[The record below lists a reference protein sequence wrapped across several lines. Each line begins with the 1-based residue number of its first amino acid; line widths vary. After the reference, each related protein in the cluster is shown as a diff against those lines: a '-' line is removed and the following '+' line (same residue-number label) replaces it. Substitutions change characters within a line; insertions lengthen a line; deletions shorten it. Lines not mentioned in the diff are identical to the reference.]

1 MEIKVILADDHQ
13 VLRESL
19 TVILDQDPAIK
30 VVGQAENGWEVV
42 RLCPQL
48 KPDVVVMDINM
59 PELNGVEATRQI
71 LIDQPG
77 VQVIMLSMSAS
88 KEHIYQ
94 AFQAGVRGYLIKETS
109 VMEVIDAIKAVSGG
123 KRYISSQ
130 LTNTVIDEY
139 FIKRKGEEP
148 TDPLDKL
155 SSRERQILQLV
166 SEGKSSKAIAAL
178 LNLSVS
184 SVSTYRSRLMKKLG
198 LKDLTELIK
207 FAVEHGIIDSN

>member
-19 TVILDQDPAIK
+19 TVILDQDPGIK
-30 VVGQAENGWEVV
+30 VIGQAENGREVV

-77 VQVIMLSMSAS
+77 IQVIMLSMSAS

-109 VMEVIDAIKAVSGG
+109 VMEVIDAIKTVAEG
-123 KRYISSQ
+123 KRYISSH
-130 LTNTVIDEY
+130 LTDTVIDEY
-139 FIKRKGEEP
+139 FIKRKGAEQA
-148 TDPLDKL
+148 DSLDRL

-166 SEGKSSKAIAAL
+166 SEGKSSKTIAAL

-198 LKDLTELIK
+198 IKDLTGLIK
-207 FAVEHGIIDSN
+207 YAVEHGIIDSN